1 MPRLDRPTVRAF
13 SDACFEPRRPA
24 VLTNCLAHWPAL
36 TKWRDLRYVAH
47 VAGDRVVP
55 VERGAP
61 ARAGRLREN
70 IRRTGRVPSK
80 DLPRLVA
87 GGAHYLDDRWTEA
100 LMPLRTFLDEHVFR
114 GDASSYLA
122 QHQLFDQIPR
132 LRRDVGTPD
141 YCCLGDA
148 MPTLNAWLG
157 PAGTKS
163 PLHFDR
169 YHNLLCQVFSAA
181 RQSATCRSGR
191 LEIRQS
197 FAETFRS
204 APAPRRRARKRL
216 GTAQAVGS
224 KYVRLYAP
232 SQSDALYP
240 RSSEDVHAVS
250 SRIVDVD
257 SASEFPLFSDAPYVD
272 VVLRAGEM
280 LYIPPK
286 WWHYIESQEPSFS
299 VSFWWAPSVGDSSAG

>member
-1 MPRLDRPTVRAF
+1 
-13 SDACFEPRRPA
+13 
-24 VLTNCLAHWPAL
+24 
-36 TKWRDLRYVAH
+36 
-47 VAGDRVVP
+47 
-55 VERGAP
+55 
-61 ARAGRLREN
+61 
-70 IRRTGRVPSK
+70 
-80 DLPRLVA
+80 
-87 GGAHYLDDRWTEA
+87 
-100 LMPLRTFLDEHVFR
+100 MPLRTFLDEHVFR

-169 YHNLLCQVFSAA
+169 YHNLLC
-181 RQSATCRSGR
+181 
-191 LEIRQS
+191 
-197 FAETFRS
+197 
-204 APAPRRRARKRL
+204 
-216 GTAQAVGS
+216 QAVGS